1 MSPEDG
7 SASFDIKASNEARVN
22 AIANA
27 NAQEIHF
34 GDRYEAQRQVL
45 VTDID
50 PNPPVRNC
58 SAPQN

>member
-7 SASFDIKASNEARVN
+7 STSFDINASGDARVN
-22 AIANA
+22 AIGQV